1 MTTKKQFSSRYQQI
15 AADLAQQIWEHQYPV
30 GAKLHARS
38 AVAATYGVSPET
50 ARKAISIL
58 ADLGIVEAKHGSG
71 FFVASIERAGEF
83 VTQYQEVA
91 SLRDLKGEVLA
102 SVTRQKEELTQF
114 SQLLD
119 QLVAQ
124 TNRVQQ
130 ANPLAPFELVLT
142 AEAQHLD
149 ETIGTLKI
157 WQNTG
162 ATIVALRHGTTL
174 QVSPGPYAKLSVDD
188 CLFFVGNDLVFQ
200 RMTHF
205 FYPPQRWEPGDS
217 VD

>member
-15 AADLAQQIWEHQYPV
+15 AADLARQIWENKYPV
-30 GAKLHARS
+30 GTKLHARS
-38 AVAATYGVSPET
+38 AVAAVYGVSPET

-71 FFVASIERAGEF
+71 FFVASSERAGEF

-91 SLRDLKGEVLA
+91 SLRDLKGEVLT
-102 SVTRQKEELTQF
+102 SVAQQKAELTHF

-119 QLVAQ
+119 QLIDQ

-142 AEAQHLD
+142 AKAQHLD
-149 ETIGTLKI
+149 ETIGALKI

-162 ATIVALRHGTTL
+162 ATIVALRHKTTL

-188 CLFFVGNDLVFQ
+188 CLYFVGNELVFQ
-200 RMTHF
+200 RMTHY
-205 FYPPQRWEPGDS
+205 FYPESRLS
-217 VD
+217 VSR